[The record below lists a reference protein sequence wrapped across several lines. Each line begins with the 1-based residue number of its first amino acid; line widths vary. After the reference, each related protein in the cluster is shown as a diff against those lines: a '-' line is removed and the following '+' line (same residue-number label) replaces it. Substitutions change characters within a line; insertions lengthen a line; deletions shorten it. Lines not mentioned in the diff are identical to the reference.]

1 MANGPSRAAVRATVF
16 VAAAGLA
23 LSALIVPALRPH
35 VLPELLLAAVAASAW
50 YGGVL
55 GGLVAIAV
63 MAAMASVLALPPWQ
77 SSPLGTIAE
86 ITIFVI
92 VAFLVAMLRRTV
104 RAVRERAAATA
115 RDVALHERRLRF
127 LAETSRTL
135 GGSLAYDPTLEAVAR
150 LAVPFVADCCI
161 VDIREADDAIRCVAL
176 QHVNPEKERIAHDI
190 VARYPLDPRGPH
202 PTARVLATG
211 RAAIVADVSDVL
223 ARSARDADH
232 RELYR
237 RLGVSSAM
245 CVPLVVHGRVQ
256 GAMTFYVTESARH
269 YGPDDLAL
277 GEDVGARCA
286 VAIDNARL
294 YREAQREIAERAQAD
309 ARLRESEERL
319 QLATDAAHIGT
330 WDWHVDSGEVHV
342 DWPDGGAGMAD
353 GARGFSGSIDEL
365 VKQIHPDDRQTVQ
378 LSIARALADGSDYD
392 IEARVLA
399 ADGGAR
405 WIAVQGKAMKDE
417 NGRPVR
423 LIGVAMD
430 VTERKRTAQR
440 LAAQH
445 ATTRILAECA
455 SLEEASPRFLA
466 ALGASLGWV
475 QAGIWRVDAAAGLLR
490 FVDAWHAP
498 GLDVRDFETS
508 SRTLTFARG
517 VGLPGRVWAS
527 GEPVWMRD
535 VVADPNFPRAAAAER
550 AGLHA
555 ALGFPVRVRNEV
567 VAVLE
572 FFSPRILPPDDAL
585 LAMIATVGTQIGQFI
600 ERAQLFHNVQTAH
613 AEARAAERRAAF
625 LGDATATLSASLDH
639 AGIFARLARLAVPY
653 LADWCTVEVPNDD
666 GTLRRVATAHV
677 DAAAEER
684 LRQIAIRRPPPPDH
698 PFRALLLAG
707 RPVLVPVVAENAFEG
722 LTDDPETLAL
732 VRALEVRSFMIVPL
746 FARGRGLGAMAFGSA
761 TPRRYGPVELALAE
775 ELAQRGA
782 LALDN
787 ARLYREA
794 QDATR
799 RKDEF
804 LAMLGHELRNPLAAI
819 GGAVHVLDRISAQTE
834 AAVRQRGII
843 ARQTSH
849 LARLVDDLL
858 DVSRVVSGKITLKR
872 ERVELNALVS
882 RCLQSLRARVDAR
895 RQESTFLPASE
906 PVVVDADPVRLE
918 QVVCNLIDNAIKYT
932 PPEGSIRVTVE
943 RSGEEAIVRVR
954 DTGMGIAP
962 ELLPRVFDMFA
973 QADGSLDRA
982 QGGLGLGLT
991 LVRRLIEQHGGSV
1004 AARSAGTNEGSE
1016 FIVSLPVAP
1025 AMEAAPEAAAP
1036 HEARDADFAGPPRH
1050 VLLVED
1056 NVDGR
1061 EALRALLELGG
1072 HRVDVAVDGPSGID
1086 AARRVAPDV
1095 ALIDIGLPGLNGY
1108 QVAQALRAAG
1118 GRRIRLVA
1126 LTGYGQPEDRQRALD
1141 AGFDAHLVKPV
1152 DVDELTRVL
1161 ADLPPATAA

>member
-1 MANGPSRAAVRATVF
+1 MAKGSSRAAMRATIV
-16 VAAAGLA
+16 VAAAALA

-63 MAAMASVLALPPWQ
+63 LAGAASVLALPPWQ
-77 SSPLGTIAE
+77 SSPLGTAAE
-86 ITIFVI
+86 ITIFVV

-135 GGSLAYDPTLEAVAR
+135 GGSLAYEPTLEAVAR
-150 LAVPFVADCCI
+150 LAVPFLADCCI

-176 QHVNPEKERIAHDI
+176 QHVNPEKERIAHEI
-190 VARYPLDPRGPH
+190 VARYPLQPGGVH
-202 PTARVLATG
+202 PTARVLETG
-211 RAAIVADVSDVL
+211 RAEIVADASDAL
-223 ARSARDADH
+223 ARSARDAGH
-232 RELYR
+232 RDLYR
-237 RLGVSSAM
+237 RLGVTSAM
-245 CVPLVVHGRVQ
+245 CVPLVAHGRVQ
-256 GAMTFYVTESARH
+256 GAMTFYVTESVRH

-277 GEDVGARCA
+277 AEDVGARCA
-286 VAIDNARL
+286 GAIDNARL
-294 YREAQREIAERAQAD
+294 YREAQREIAERAQAE

-342 DWPDGGAGMAD
+342 DWPDVGAGLAD
-353 GARGFSGSIDEL
+353 GARGFSGSIDDL
-365 VKQIHPDDRQTVQ
+365 LGRIHPDDRQAVQ
-378 LSIARALADGSDYD
+378 LSIARSLADGSDYE
-392 IEARVLA
+392 IETRVVA
-399 ADGGAR
+399 EDGGAR
-405 WIAVQGKAMKDE
+405 WVAVQGKAMKDE
-417 NGRPVR
+417 GGRPVR

-430 VTERKRTAQR
+430 VTERKRAAQR

-475 QAGIWRVDAAAGLLR
+475 QAGVWRVDATAGVLR
-490 FVDAWHAP
+490 FVDGWHAP
-498 GLDVRDFETS
+498 GVDVAEFETA
-508 SRTLTFARG
+508 SRTLALTRG
-517 VGLPGRVWAS
+517 VGLPGRVWATGQPS
-527 GEPVWMRD
+527 WIPD
-535 VVADPNFPRAAAAER
+535 VVRDANFPRAAAAAR
-550 AGLHA
+550 VGLHA
-555 ALGFPVRVRNEV
+555 ALGFPVRVRNAV

-600 ERAQLFHNVQTAH
+600 ERAELLHNVQTAH
-613 AEARAAERRAAF
+613 AEARGAERRAAF
-625 LGDATATLSASLDH
+625 LGDATAVLSASLDH
-639 AGIFARLARLAVPY
+639 AGIFERLARLAVPY
-653 LADWCTVEVPNDD
+653 LADWCTVEVPNED

-684 LRQIAIRRPPPPDH
+684 LRQIAIRRPPPPEH
-698 PFRALLLAG
+698 PFRALLRAG
-707 RPVLVPVVAENAFEG
+707 RPVLVPVVAEDPFAG

-732 VRALEVRSFMIVPL
+732 ARALEVRSFMIVPL

-761 TPRRYGPVELALAE
+761 TPGRYGPVELALAE

-787 ARLYREA
+787 ARLYRES

-819 GGAVHVLDRISAQTE
+819 SGAVHVLDRISAQTD

-849 LARLVDDLL
+849 LSRLVDDLL

-882 RCLQSLRARVDAR
+882 RCLQSLTARIDAR
-895 RQESTFLPASE
+895 RQESTFVPAPD

-932 PPEGSIRVTVE
+932 PPEGSVRVTVE
-943 RSGEEAIVRVR
+943 RSGDEAIVRVR
-954 DTGMGIAP
+954 DTGMGIAA

-973 QADGSLDRA
+973 QAHGSLDRA

-991 LVRRLIEQHGGSV
+991 LVRRLTEQHGGSV
-1004 AARSAGTNEGSE
+1004 AARSAGTNRGSE
-1016 FIVSLPVAP
+1016 FIVSLPLASPSEAVP
-1025 AMEAAPEAAAP
+1025 EPAAPRAIREP
-1036 HEARDADFAGPPRH
+1036 DHPGPARH
-1050 VLLVED
+1050 VLVVDD

-1061 EALRALLELGG
+1061 DALRALLELGG
-1072 HRVDVAVDGPSGID
+1072 HRVDVAEDGPSGID
-1086 AARRVAPDV
+1086 VARRVAPDV
-1095 ALIDIGLPGLNGY
+1095 ALIDIGLPGLDGY
-1108 QVAQALRAAG
+1108 QVAQALRAAE
-1118 GRRIRLVA
+1118 GRRIRLIA
-1126 LTGYGQPEDRQRALD
+1126 ITGYGQPEDRQRALD

-1152 DVDELTRVL
+1152 DVDELARVL
-1161 ADLPPATAA
+1161 AEPTSATAA